1 MRLCHYCQKKEE
13 KYGCQSNTERE
24 SCNFTLLTTNQ
35 MAALWLID
43 NKKKACVWNGNIFY
57 KWFHF
62 NQKFHQVKTR
72 TS

>member
-24 SCNFTLLTTNQ
+24 GCNFTLLTTNQ

-43 NKKKACVWNGNIFY
+43 NKKKHVYGMGIYF
-57 KWFHF
+57 
-62 NQKFHQVKTR
+62 
-72 TS
+72 TSGFILIKNFIK